1 VNDPFTANSPLNA
14 PAGTPRDGGHASL
27 FATALSQF
35 ERGADLIDLPDDL
48 RSILSQPKNEI
59 IVNFPVK
66 MNDGHYRVFRGY
78 RIQHS
83 NLLGPYKGGVR
94 FHPMVDLD
102 EVKALASWMTWKS
115 ALCEIPFG
123 GAKGG
128 ISFDPKALAS
138 DELERVVRRFTHALG
153 SNIGPDHD
161 IPAPDLG
168 SNAQSMVWMM
178 DTYANSTGAAER
190 QNVKSIVTGKT
201 LETGGSPGREKATG
215 QGVVFCLQ
223 HWADEVG
230 FDLTGATVSIQGFG
244 NVGSATGR
252 ILQVHG
258 AKVVAVADH
267 AAAIADEDGIDAFE
281 LTDWVRDHGS
291 VAGFPRAM
299 WIDPDDYWAV
309 PADVL
314 VPAALENQVTMD
326 NVAQIQAKVIVEAA
340 NGPTTPDAER
350 ALVQRGI
357 EVLPDILVN
366 AGGVVVSYF
375 EWLQN
380 RSAQRWNLDDVDHK
394 LRDTLWRAC
403 DAVGY
408 LREELEV
415 ASRRDAAYAVALRRL
430 WVVYEQRGIF
440 P

>member
-1 VNDPFTANSPLNA
+1 MSDT
-14 PAGTPRDGGHASL
+14 GTSL
-27 FATALSQF
+27 FATALDQF
-35 ERGADLIDLPDDL
+35 NRGADAIGLSDDL

-59 IVNFPVK
+59 IVNFPVR
-66 MNDGHYRVFRGY
+66 MNNGSYRVFRGY

-115 ALCEIPFG
+115 ALCDIPFG

-128 ISFDPKALAS
+128 ISFDPTALAT

-178 DTYANSTGAAER
+178 DTYANSTGATER
-190 QNVKSIVTGKT
+190 QNVKRIVTGKT

-230 FDLTGATVSIQGFG
+230 FDLSGATVSIQGFG

-258 AKVVAVADH
+258 ARLVAVADH
-267 AAAIADEDGIDAFE
+267 AGAITDEDGIDAFE
-281 LTDWVRDHGS
+281 LADWVRENGS
-291 VAGFPRAM
+291 VAGFPNAM
-299 WIDPDDYWAV
+299 WIDDEDFWSV
-309 PADVL
+309 PADIL
-314 VPAALENQVTMD
+314 VPAALENQITD
-326 NVAQIQAKVIVEAA
+326 ANAGRIQARVVVEAA
-340 NGPTTPDAER
+340 NGPTTLGAEKI
-350 ALVQRGI
+350 LEQRGI

-380 RSAQRWNLDDVDHK
+380 RSAQRWVLEDVDFKLREILWKACDDVVHIRSELK
-394 LRDTLWRAC
+394 L
-403 DAVGY
+403 
-408 LREELEV
+408 

-430 WVVYEQRGIF
+430 QIVYQQRGIF

>member
-1 VNDPFTANSPLNA
+1 MTDT
-14 PAGTPRDGGHASL
+14 GTSL
-27 FATALSQF
+27 FATALDQF
-35 ERGADLIDLPDDL
+35 NRGADLIDLPDDL

-59 IVNFPVK
+59 IVNFPVR
-66 MNDGHYRVFRGY
+66 MNDGTYRVFRGY

-94 FHPMVDLD
+94 FHNMVDLD

-115 ALCEIPFG
+115 ALCDIPFG

-128 ISFDPKALAS
+128 ISSDPTALET

-178 DTYANSTGAAER
+178 DTYANSTGATER
-190 QNVKSIVTGKT
+190 QNVKRIVTGKT

-223 HWADEVG
+223 HWADEVD
-230 FDLTGATVSIQGFG
+230 FDLVGATVSIQGFG

-258 AKVVAVADH
+258 ARLVAVADH
-267 AAAIADEDGIDAFE
+267 GGSITDEDGIDAFE
-281 LTDWVRDHGS
+281 LADWVREHGS
-291 VAGFPRAM
+291 VAGFPSAM
-299 WIDPDDYWAV
+299 WIDGEDFWSV
-309 PADVL
+309 PADLL
-314 VPAALENQVTMD
+314 VPAALENQVT
-326 NVAQIQAKVIVEAA
+326 AEHAGRIQARVVVEAA
-340 NGPTTPDAER
+340 NGPTTLEAEKIL
-350 ALVQRGI
+350 AQRGI
-357 EVLPDILVN
+357 DVLPDILVN
-366 AGGVVVSYF
+366 AGGVIVSYF

-380 RSAQRWNLDDVDHK
+380 RSAHRWDLEDVDFK
-394 LRDTLWRAC
+394 LRETLWKAC
-403 DAVGY
+403 DAVVDI
-408 LREELEV
+408 RKELEIQ
-415 ASRRDAAYAVALRRL
+415 SRRDAAYAVALRRL
-430 WVVYEQRGIF
+430 QVVYKQRGIF

>member
-1 VNDPFTANSPLNA
+1 MSDSQT
-14 PAGTPRDGGHASL
+14 SL
-27 FATALSQF
+27 FATALDQF
-35 ERGADLIDLPDDL
+35 NRGADLVDLSDDL

-59 IVNFPVK
+59 IVNFPVRL
-66 MNDGHYRVFRGY
+66 NDGTYRVFRGY

-115 ALCEIPFG
+115 ALCDIPFG

-128 ISFDPKALAS
+128 ISFDPDGLEP

-153 SNIGPDHD
+153 GNIGPDHD

-178 DTYANSTGAAER
+178 DTYANSTGVTER
-190 QNVKSIVTGKT
+190 QNVKRSVTGKT

-230 FDLTGATVSIQGFG
+230 FDLAGATVSIQGFG
-244 NVGSATGR
+244 NVGSATAR

-258 AKVVAVADH
+258 ARVVAVSDH
-267 AAAIADEDGIDAFE
+267 AGTVADEDGIDAFE
-281 LTDWVRDHGS
+281 LTDWVSERGS
-291 VAGFPRAM
+291 VAGFPGGM
-299 WIDPDDYWAV
+299 WIDTDDFWTV
-309 PADVL
+309 PADIV
-314 VPAALENQVTMD
+314 VPAALENQITAD
-326 NVAQIQAKVIVEAA
+326 NAGRIQAKVIVEAA
-340 NGPTTPDAER
+340 NGPTTLDAEKIL
-350 ALVQRGI
+350 AQRDI
-357 EVLPDILVN
+357 DVLPDILVN

-380 RSAQRWNLDDVDHK
+380 RSAERWDLDDVDFK
-394 LRDTLWRAC
+394 LRETLWKAC
-403 DAVGY
+403 DAVVD
-408 LREELEV
+408 LRAELEV
-415 ASRRDAAYAVALRRL
+415 SSRRDAAYAVALRRL
-430 WVVYEQRGIF
+430 QVVYGQRGIF

>member
-1 VNDPFTANSPLNA
+1 MTNT
-14 PAGTPRDGGHASL
+14 SL
-27 FATALSQF
+27 FATALAQF
-35 ERGADLIDLPDDL
+35 NRGADIIDLSDDL

-59 IVNFPVK
+59 IVNFPVR
-66 MNDGHYRVFRGY
+66 MNNGTYRVFRGY

-115 ALCEIPFG
+115 ALCDIPFG

-128 ISFDPKALAS
+128 ISFDPTALET
-138 DELERVVRRFTHALG
+138 DELERVIRRFTHALG
-153 SNIGPDHD
+153 TNIGPDHD

-178 DTYANSTGAAER
+178 DTYANSTGATES
-190 QNVKSIVTGKT
+190 QNVKRIVTGKT

-230 FDLTGATVSIQGFG
+230 FDLSGATVSIQGFG

-258 AKVVAVADH
+258 AKLVAVADH
-267 AAAIADEDGIDAFE
+267 AGAITDEDGIDAFE
-281 LTDWVRDHGS
+281 LADWVREHGS
-291 VAGFPRAM
+291 VSGFPNAM
-299 WIDPDDYWAV
+299 WIDDEDFWSV
-309 PADVL
+309 PVDLL
-314 VPAALENQVTMD
+314 VPAALENQITAE
-326 NVAQIQAKVIVEAA
+326 NVGRIQARVIVEAA
-340 NGPTTPDAER
+340 NGPTTLEAEKI
-350 ALVQRGI
+350 LKQRGI
-357 EVLPDILVN
+357 DVLPDILVN

-380 RSAQRWNLDDVDHK
+380 RSAQRWVLEDVDFK
-394 LRDTLWRAC
+394 LREILWKAC
-403 DAVGY
+403 DEVVNI
-408 LREELEV
+408 RSELGIE
-415 ASRRDAAYAVALRRL
+415 SRRDAAYAVALRRL
-430 WVVYEQRGIF
+430 QVVYQQRGIF

>member
-1 VNDPFTANSPLNA
+1 MTDTGN
-14 PAGTPRDGGHASL
+14 SL
-27 FATALSQF
+27 FATALDQF
-35 ERGADLIDLPDDL
+35 NRGAEIIDLPNDL

-59 IVNFPVK
+59 IVNFPVL
-66 MNDGHYRVFRGY
+66 MNDGSYRVFRGY

-115 ALCEIPFG
+115 ALCDIPFG

-128 ISFDPKALAS
+128 ISFDPTALEA

-153 SNIGPDHD
+153 TNIGPDHD

-178 DTYANSTGAAER
+178 DTYANSTGATER
-190 QNVKSIVTGKT
+190 QNVKRIVTGKT

-230 FDLTGATVSIQGFG
+230 FDLVGATVSIQGFG

-258 AKVVAVADH
+258 ARLVAVADH
-267 AAAIADEDGIDAFE
+267 AGAITDEDGIDAFE
-281 LTDWVRDHGS
+281 LADWVREHGS
-291 VAGFPRAM
+291 VAGFPKAM
-299 WIDPDDYWAV
+299 WIDDEDFWSV
-309 PADVL
+309 PADIL
-314 VPAALENQVTMD
+314 VPAALENQVTAA
-326 NVAQIQAKVIVEAA
+326 NVGRIQARVVVEAA
-340 NGPTTPDAER
+340 NGPTTLEAEKI
-350 ALVQRGI
+350 LDQRGI
-357 EVLPDILVN
+357 DVLPDILVN

-380 RSAQRWNLDDVDHK
+380 RSAQRWDLEDVDFK
-394 LRDTLWRAC
+394 LREILWKAC
-403 DAVGY
+403 DEVVDI
-408 LREELEV
+408 RSELEI

-430 WVVYEQRGIF
+430 QVVYEQRGIF

>member
-1 VNDPFTANSPLNA
+1 MTDST
-14 PAGTPRDGGHASL
+14 SL
-27 FATALSQF
+27 FATALAQF

-48 RSILSQPKNEI
+48 RSILSQPKNEV
-59 IVNFPVK
+59 IVNFPVR
-66 MNDGHYRVFRGY
+66 MNDGSYRVFRGY

-94 FHPMVDLD
+94 FHPLVDLD

-128 ISFDPKALAS
+128 ISFDPNTLEA

-153 SNIGPDHD
+153 GNIGPDHD

-178 DTYANSTGAAER
+178 DTYANSTGTTER
-190 QNVKSIVTGKT
+190 QNVKRIVTGKT

-230 FDLTGATVSIQGFG
+230 FDLVGATASLQGFG
-244 NVGSATGR
+244 NVGSAAGR

-258 AKVVAVADH
+258 ARVVAVADH
-267 AAAIADEDGIDAFE
+267 GGAIADEDGIDAFE
-281 LTDWVRDHGS
+281 LTDWVREHGS

-309 PADVL
+309 PADL
-314 VPAALENQVTMD
+314 LLPAALENQITVE
-326 NVAQIQAKVIVEAA
+326 NVHQIQARVVVEAA
-340 NGPTTPDAER
+340 NGPTSLEAEQIL
-350 ALVQRGI
+350 ADRGI
-357 EVLPDILVN
+357 DVLPDILVN
-366 AGGVVVSYF
+366 AGGVIVSYF

-380 RSAQRWNLDDVDHK
+380 RSAQRWSLEDVDFK
-394 LRDTLWRAC
+394 LRDTLWQAC
-403 DAVGY
+403 DSVAD
-408 LREELEV
+408 LRAELEV
-415 ASRRDAAYAVALRRL
+415 PSRRDAAYAVALRRL
-430 WVVYEQRGIF
+430 QVVYKQRGIF

>member
-1 VNDPFTANSPLNA
+1 MTDTGN
-14 PAGTPRDGGHASL
+14 SL
-27 FATALSQF
+27 FATALDQF
-35 ERGADLIDLPDDL
+35 NRGAEIIDLPGDL

-59 IVNFPVK
+59 IVNFPVL
-66 MNDGHYRVFRGY
+66 MNDGSYRVFRGY

-102 EVKALASWMTWKS
+102 EVKALATWMTWKS
-115 ALCEIPFG
+115 ALCDIPFG

-128 ISFDPKALAS
+128 ISFDPTALEV

-153 SNIGPDHD
+153 TNIGPDHD

-178 DTYANSTGAAER
+178 DTYANSTGATER
-190 QNVKSIVTGKT
+190 QNVKRIVTGKT

-230 FDLTGATVSIQGFG
+230 FDLVGATVSIQGFG

-258 AKVVAVADH
+258 ARLVAVADH
-267 AAAIADEDGIDAFE
+267 AGAITDEDGIDAFE
-281 LTDWVRDHGS
+281 LADWVREHGS
-291 VAGFPRAM
+291 VAGFPKAM
-299 WIDPDDYWAV
+299 WIDDEDFWSV
-309 PADVL
+309 PADIL
-314 VPAALENQVTMD
+314 VPAALENQLTAA
-326 NVAQIQAKVIVEAA
+326 NVGRIQARVVVEAA
-340 NGPTTPDAER
+340 NGPTTLEAEKI
-350 ALVQRGI
+350 LEQRGI
-357 EVLPDILVN
+357 DVLPDILVN

-380 RSAQRWNLDDVDHK
+380 RSAQRWDLEDVDFK
-394 LRDTLWRAC
+394 LREILWKAC
-403 DAVGY
+403 DEVVDI
-408 LREELEV
+408 RSELEI

-430 WVVYEQRGIF
+430 QVVYEQRGIF

>member
-1 VNDPFTANSPLNA
+1 MTDST
-14 PAGTPRDGGHASL
+14 SL
-27 FATALSQF
+27 FATALAQF
-35 ERGADLIDLPDDL
+35 KRGADLIDLPDDL
-48 RSILSQPKNEI
+48 RSILSQPKNEV
-59 IVNFPVK
+59 IVNFPVR
-66 MNDGHYRVFRGY
+66 MNDGSYRVFRGY

-94 FHPMVDLD
+94 FHSLVDLD

-128 ISFDPKALAS
+128 ISFDPNTLEA

-153 SNIGPDHD
+153 GNIGPDHD

-178 DTYANSTGAAER
+178 DTYANSTGTTER
-190 QNVKSIVTGKT
+190 QNVKRIVTGKT

-230 FDLTGATVSIQGFG
+230 FDLAGATASLQGFG
-244 NVGSATGR
+244 NVGSAAGR

-258 AKVVAVADH
+258 ARVVAVADH
-267 AAAIADEDGIDAFE
+267 GGAIADEDGIDAFE
-281 LTDWVRDHGS
+281 LTDWVREHGS

-309 PADVL
+309 PADL
-314 VPAALENQVTMD
+314 LLPAALENQITVE
-326 NVAQIQAKVIVEAA
+326 NVHQIQARVVVEAA
-340 NGPTTPDAER
+340 NGPTSLEAEQVL
-350 ALVQRGI
+350 ADRGI
-357 EVLPDILVN
+357 DVLPDILVN
-366 AGGVVVSYF
+366 AGGVIVSYF

-380 RSAQRWNLDDVDHK
+380 RSAQRWSLEDVDFK
-394 LRDTLWRAC
+394 LRDTLWQAC
-403 DAVGY
+403 DSVAD
-408 LREELEV
+408 LRAELEV
-415 ASRRDAAYAVALRRL
+415 PSRRDAAYAVALRRL
-430 WVVYEQRGIF
+430 QVVYKQRGLF

>member
-1 VNDPFTANSPLNA
+1 MSDSGN
-14 PAGTPRDGGHASL
+14 SL
-27 FATALSQF
+27 FATALDQF
-35 ERGADLIDLPDDL
+35 NRGADLIDLSDDL

-59 IVNFPVK
+59 IVNFPVRL
-66 MNDGHYRVFRGY
+66 NDDSYRVFRGY

-115 ALCEIPFG
+115 ALCDIPFG

-128 ISFDPKALAS
+128 ISFDPNGLEP

-178 DTYANSTGAAER
+178 DTYSNSMGATER
-190 QNVKSIVTGKT
+190 QNVKRIVTGKT

-230 FDLTGATVSIQGFG
+230 FDLVGATASIQGFG
-244 NVGSATGR
+244 NVGSATAR
-252 ILQVHG
+252 IMQVHG
-258 AKVVAVADH
+258 ARVVAVSDH
-267 AAAIADEDGIDAFE
+267 AGAVADEDGLDAFE
-281 LTDWVRDHGS
+281 LTDWVRERGT
-291 VAGFPRAM
+291 VAGFPGGM
-299 WIDPDDYWAV
+299 WIEPDDFWSV
-309 PADVL
+309 PSDIMI
-314 VPAALENQVTMD
+314 PAALENQITTE
-326 NVAQIQAKVIVEAA
+326 NVGQIQAKVVVEAA
-340 NGPTTPDAER
+340 NGPTTLEAEKIL
-350 ALVQRGI
+350 AQREI
-357 EVLPDILVN
+357 DVLPDILVN
-366 AGGVVVSYF
+366 AGGVIVSYF

-380 RSAQRWNLDDVDHK
+380 RSAQRWDLDDVDFK
-394 LRDTLWRAC
+394 LRETLWKAC
-403 DAVGY
+403 DAVVD
-408 LREELEV
+408 LRAELDV
-415 ASRRDAAYAVALRRL
+415 TSRRDAAYAVALRRL
-430 WVVYEQRGIF
+430 QVVYGQRGIF

>member
-1 VNDPFTANSPLNA
+1 MTDT
-14 PAGTPRDGGHASL
+14 GTSL
-27 FATALSQF
+27 FATALDQF
-35 ERGADLIDLPDDL
+35 NRGADLIDLPDDL

-59 IVNFPVK
+59 IVNFPVR
-66 MNDGHYRVFRGY
+66 MNDGTYRVFRGY

-94 FHPMVDLD
+94 FHNMVDLD

-115 ALCEIPFG
+115 ALCDIPFG

-128 ISFDPKALAS
+128 ISFDPTVLET

-178 DTYANSTGAAER
+178 DTYANSTGATER
-190 QNVKSIVTGKT
+190 QNVKRIVTGKT

-230 FDLTGATVSIQGFG
+230 FDLVGATVSIQGFG

-258 AKVVAVADH
+258 ARLVAVADH
-267 AAAIADEDGIDAFE
+267 GGSITDEDGIDAFE
-281 LTDWVRDHGS
+281 LADWVREHSS
-291 VAGFPRAM
+291 VAGFPSAM
-299 WIDPDDYWAV
+299 WIDDEDFWSV
-309 PADVL
+309 PADLL
-314 VPAALENQVTMD
+314 VPAALENQVT
-326 NVAQIQAKVIVEAA
+326 AEHAGRIQARVVVEAA
-340 NGPTTPDAER
+340 NGPTTLEAEKIL
-350 ALVQRGI
+350 AQRGI
-357 EVLPDILVN
+357 DVLPDILVN

-380 RSAQRWNLDDVDHK
+380 RSALRWDLEDVDFK
-394 LRDTLWRAC
+394 LRETLWKAC
-403 DAVGY
+403 DAVVDI
-408 LREELEV
+408 RKELEIQ
-415 ASRRDAAYAVALRRL
+415 SRRDAAYAVALRRL
-430 WVVYEQRGIF
+430 QVVYKQRGIF

>member
-1 VNDPFTANSPLNA
+1 MTDT
-14 PAGTPRDGGHASL
+14 GTSL
-27 FATALSQF
+27 FATALDQF
-35 ERGADLIDLPDDL
+35 NRGADLIDLPDDL
-48 RSILSQPKNEI
+48 KSILAQPKNEI
-59 IVNFPVK
+59 IVNFPVL
-66 MNDGHYRVFRGY
+66 MNNGTYRVFRGY

-83 NLLGPYKGGVR
+83 HLLGPYKGGVR
-94 FHPMVDLD
+94 FHNMVDLD

-115 ALCEIPFG
+115 ALCDIPFG

-128 ISFDPKALAS
+128 ISFDPTVLET

-178 DTYANSTGAAER
+178 DTYANSTGATER
-190 QNVKSIVTGKT
+190 QNVKRIVTGKT

-230 FDLTGATVSIQGFG
+230 FDLVGATVSIQGFG

-258 AKVVAVADH
+258 ARLVAVADH
-267 AAAIADEDGIDAFE
+267 GGSITDEDGIDAFE
-281 LTDWVRDHGS
+281 LADWVREHSS
-291 VAGFPRAM
+291 VAGFPSAM
-299 WIDPDDYWAV
+299 WIDDEDFWSV
-309 PADVL
+309 PADLL
-314 VPAALENQVTMD
+314 VPAALENQVT
-326 NVAQIQAKVIVEAA
+326 AEHAGRIQARVVVEAA
-340 NGPTTPDAER
+340 NGPTTLEAEKIL
-350 ALVQRGI
+350 AQRGI
-357 EVLPDILVN
+357 DVLPDILVN
-366 AGGVVVSYF
+366 AGGVIVSYF

-380 RSAQRWNLDDVDHK
+380 RSAQRWDLEDVDFK
-394 LRDTLWRAC
+394 LRETLWKAC
-403 DAVGY
+403 DAVVDI
-408 LREELEV
+408 RKELEV
-415 ASRRDAAYAVALRRL
+415 QSRRDAAYAVALRRL
-430 WVVYEQRGIF
+430 QVVYKQRGIF

>member
-1 VNDPFTANSPLNA
+1 MTDST
-14 PAGTPRDGGHASL
+14 SL
-27 FATALSQF
+27 FATALAQF
-35 ERGADLIDLPDDL
+35 KRGADLIDLPDDL
-48 RSILSQPKNEI
+48 RSILSQPKNEV
-59 IVNFPVK
+59 IVNFPVR
-66 MNDGHYRVFRGY
+66 MNDGSYRVFRGY

-94 FHPMVDLD
+94 FHSLVDLD

-128 ISFDPKALAS
+128 ISFDPNTLEA

-153 SNIGPDHD
+153 GNIGPDHD

-178 DTYANSTGAAER
+178 DTYANSTGTTER
-190 QNVKSIVTGKT
+190 QNVKRIVTGKT

-230 FDLTGATVSIQGFG
+230 FDLAGATASLQGFG
-244 NVGSATGR
+244 NVGSAAGR

-258 AKVVAVADH
+258 ARVVAVADH
-267 AAAIADEDGIDAFE
+267 GGAIADEDGIDAFE
-281 LTDWVRDHGS
+281 LTDWVREHGS

-309 PADVL
+309 PADL
-314 VPAALENQVTMD
+314 LLPAALENQITVE
-326 NVAQIQAKVIVEAA
+326 NVHQIQARVVVEAA
-340 NGPTTPDAER
+340 NGPTSLEAEQVL
-350 ALVQRGI
+350 ADRGI
-357 EVLPDILVN
+357 DVLHDILVN
-366 AGGVVVSYF
+366 AGGVIVSYF

-380 RSAQRWNLDDVDHK
+380 RSAQRWSLEDVDFK
-394 LRDTLWRAC
+394 LRDTLWQAC
-403 DAVGY
+403 DSVAD
-408 LREELEV
+408 LRAELEV
-415 ASRRDAAYAVALRRL
+415 PSRRDAAYAVALRRL
-430 WVVYEQRGIF
+430 QVVYKQRGIF

>member
-1 VNDPFTANSPLNA
+1 MTDT
-14 PAGTPRDGGHASL
+14 GTSL
-27 FATALSQF
+27 FATALDQF
-35 ERGADLIDLPDDL
+35 NRGADLIDLPDDL

-59 IVNFPVK
+59 IVNFPVR
-66 MNDGHYRVFRGY
+66 MNDGTYRVFRGY

-94 FHPMVDLD
+94 FHNMVDLD

-115 ALCEIPFG
+115 ALCDIPFG

-128 ISFDPKALAS
+128 ISFDPTVLET

-178 DTYANSTGAAER
+178 DTYANSTGATER
-190 QNVKSIVTGKT
+190 QNVKRIVTGKT

-230 FDLTGATVSIQGFG
+230 FDLVGATVSIQGFG

-258 AKVVAVADH
+258 ARLVAVADH
-267 AAAIADEDGIDAFE
+267 GGSITDEDGIDAFE
-281 LTDWVRDHGS
+281 LADWVREHGS
-291 VAGFPRAM
+291 VAGFPSAM
-299 WIDPDDYWAV
+299 WIDDEDFWSV
-309 PADVL
+309 PADLL
-314 VPAALENQVTMD
+314 VPAALENQVT
-326 NVAQIQAKVIVEAA
+326 AEHAGRIQARVVVEAA
-340 NGPTTPDAER
+340 NGPTTLEAEKIL
-350 ALVQRGI
+350 AQRGI
-357 EVLPDILVN
+357 DVLPDILVN
-366 AGGVVVSYF
+366 AGGVIVSYF

-380 RSAQRWNLDDVDHK
+380 RSAQRWDLEDVDFK
-394 LRDTLWRAC
+394 LRETLWKAC
-403 DAVGY
+403 DAVVDI
-408 LREELEV
+408 RKELEIQ
-415 ASRRDAAYAVALRRL
+415 SRRDAAYAVALRRL
-430 WVVYEQRGIF
+430 QVVYKQRGIF

>member
-1 VNDPFTANSPLNA
+1 MTDT
-14 PAGTPRDGGHASL
+14 GTSL
-27 FATALSQF
+27 FATALDQF
-35 ERGADLIDLPDDL
+35 NRGADLIDLPDDL

-59 IVNFPVK
+59 IVNFPVR
-66 MNDGHYRVFRGY
+66 MNDGTYRVFRGY

-83 NLLGPYKGGVR
+83 NLLGPYKGGIR
-94 FHPMVDLD
+94 FHNMVDLD

-115 ALCEIPFG
+115 ALCDIPFG

-128 ISFDPKALAS
+128 ISFDPTVLET

-178 DTYANSTGAAER
+178 DTYANSTGATER
-190 QNVKSIVTGKT
+190 QNVKRIVTGKT

-230 FDLTGATVSIQGFG
+230 FDLVGATVSIQGFG

-258 AKVVAVADH
+258 ARLVAVADH
-267 AAAIADEDGIDAFE
+267 GGSITDEDGIDAFE
-281 LTDWVRDHGS
+281 LADWVREHGS
-291 VAGFPRAM
+291 VAGFPSAM
-299 WIDPDDYWAV
+299 WIDDEDFWSV
-309 PADVL
+309 PADLL
-314 VPAALENQVTMD
+314 VPAALENQVT
-326 NVAQIQAKVIVEAA
+326 AEHAGRIQARVVVEAA
-340 NGPTTPDAER
+340 NGPTTLEAEKV
-350 ALVQRGI
+350 LEQRGI
-357 EVLPDILVN
+357 DVLPDILVN

-380 RSAQRWNLDDVDHK
+380 RSAQRWDLEDVDFK
-394 LRDTLWRAC
+394 LRETLWKAC
-403 DAVGY
+403 DAVVDI
-408 LREELEV
+408 RKELEIQ
-415 ASRRDAAYAVALRRL
+415 SRRDAAYAVALRRL
-430 WVVYEQRGIF
+430 QVVYKQRGIF

>member
-1 VNDPFTANSPLNA
+1 MTD
-14 PAGTPRDGGHASL
+14 AGTSL
-27 FATALSQF
+27 FATALDQF
-35 ERGADLIDLPDDL
+35 NRGADLIDLPDDL

-59 IVNFPVK
+59 IVNFPVL
-66 MNDGHYRVFRGY
+66 MNDGSYRVFRGY

-102 EVKALASWMTWKS
+102 EVKALATWMTWKS
-115 ALCEIPFG
+115 ALCDIPFG

-128 ISFDPKALAS
+128 ISFDPTALEA

-153 SNIGPDHD
+153 TNIGPDHD

-178 DTYANSTGAAER
+178 DTYANSTGATER
-190 QNVKSIVTGKT
+190 QNVKRIVTGKT

-230 FDLTGATVSIQGFG
+230 FDLVGATVSIQGFG

-258 AKVVAVADH
+258 ARLVAVADH
-267 AAAIADEDGIDAFE
+267 GGSITDEDGIDAFE
-281 LTDWVRDHGS
+281 LADWVQEHGS
-291 VAGFPRAM
+291 VAGFPSAM
-299 WIDPDDYWAV
+299 WIDDEDFWSV
-309 PADVL
+309 PTDLL
-314 VPAALENQVTMD
+314 VPAALENQVT
-326 NVAQIQAKVIVEAA
+326 AEHAGRIQARVVVEAA
-340 NGPTTPDAER
+340 NGPTTLEAEKIL
-350 ALVQRGI
+350 AQRNI
-357 EVLPDILVN
+357 DVLPDILVN

-380 RSAQRWNLDDVDHK
+380 RSAQRWDLEDVDFK
-394 LRDTLWRAC
+394 LREILWKAC
-403 DAVGY
+403 DAVVDI
-408 LREELEV
+408 RKELEIQ
-415 ASRRDAAYAVALRRL
+415 SRRDAAYAVALRRL
-430 WVVYEQRGIF
+430 QVVYKQRGIF

>member
-1 VNDPFTANSPLNA
+1 MTDT
-14 PAGTPRDGGHASL
+14 GTSL
-27 FATALSQF
+27 FATALDQF
-35 ERGADLIDLPDDL
+35 NRGADLIDLPDDL

-59 IVNFPVK
+59 IVNFPVR
-66 MNDGHYRVFRGY
+66 MNDGTYRVFRGY

-94 FHPMVDLD
+94 FHNMVDLD

-115 ALCEIPFG
+115 ALCDIPFG

-128 ISFDPKALAS
+128 ISFDPTVLET

-178 DTYANSTGAAER
+178 DTYANSTGATER
-190 QNVKSIVTGKT
+190 QNVKRIVTGKT

-230 FDLTGATVSIQGFG
+230 FDLVGATVSIQGFG

-258 AKVVAVADH
+258 ARLVAVQDH
-267 AAAIADEDGIDAFE
+267 GGSITDEDGIDAFE
-281 LTDWVRDHGS
+281 LADWVREHGS
-291 VAGFPRAM
+291 VAGFPSAM
-299 WIDPDDYWAV
+299 WIDDEDFWSV
-309 PADVL
+309 PTDLL
-314 VPAALENQVTMD
+314 VPAALENQVT
-326 NVAQIQAKVIVEAA
+326 AEHAGRIQARVVVEAA
-340 NGPTTPDAER
+340 NGPTTLEAEKIL
-350 ALVQRGI
+350 AQRGI
-357 EVLPDILVN
+357 DVLPDILVN
-366 AGGVVVSYF
+366 AGGVIVSYF

-380 RSAQRWNLDDVDHK
+380 RSAQRWDLEDVDFK
-394 LRDTLWRAC
+394 LRETLWKAC
-403 DAVGY
+403 DAVVDI
-408 LREELEV
+408 RKELEIQ
-415 ASRRDAAYAVALRRL
+415 SRRDAAYAVALRRL
-430 WVVYEQRGIF
+430 QVVYKQRGIF

>member
-1 VNDPFTANSPLNA
+1 MTDST
-14 PAGTPRDGGHASL
+14 SL
-27 FATALSQF
+27 FATALAQF
-35 ERGADLIDLPDDL
+35 KRGADLIDLPDDL
-48 RSILSQPKNEI
+48 RSILSQPKNEV
-59 IVNFPVK
+59 IVNFPVR
-66 MNDGHYRVFRGY
+66 MNDGSYRVFRGY

-94 FHPMVDLD
+94 FHSLVDLD

-128 ISFDPKALAS
+128 ISFDPNTLEA

-153 SNIGPDHD
+153 GNIGPAHD

-178 DTYANSTGAAER
+178 DTYANSTGTTER
-190 QNVKSIVTGKT
+190 QNVKRIVTGKT

-230 FDLTGATVSIQGFG
+230 FDLAGATASLQGFG
-244 NVGSATGR
+244 NVGSAAGR

-258 AKVVAVADH
+258 ARVVAVADH
-267 AAAIADEDGIDAFE
+267 GGAIADEDGIDAFE
-281 LTDWVRDHGS
+281 LTDWVREHGS

-309 PADVL
+309 PADL
-314 VPAALENQVTMD
+314 LLPAALENQITVE
-326 NVAQIQAKVIVEAA
+326 NVHQIQARVVVEAA
-340 NGPTTPDAER
+340 NGPTSLEAEQVL
-350 ALVQRGI
+350 ADRGI
-357 EVLPDILVN
+357 DVLPDILVN
-366 AGGVVVSYF
+366 AGGVIVSYF

-380 RSAQRWNLDDVDHK
+380 RSAQRWSLEDVDFK
-394 LRDTLWRAC
+394 LRDTLWQAC
-403 DAVGY
+403 DSVAD
-408 LREELEV
+408 LRAELEV
-415 ASRRDAAYAVALRRL
+415 PSRRDAAYAVALRRL
-430 WVVYEQRGIF
+430 QVVYKQRGIF

>member
-1 VNDPFTANSPLNA
+1 MPDSP
-14 PAGTPRDGGHASL
+14 TSL
-27 FATALSQF
+27 FATALDQF
-35 ERGADLIDLPDDL
+35 NRGADLIDLSDDL

-59 IVNFPVK
+59 IVNFPVRL
-66 MNDGHYRVFRGY
+66 NNGSYRVFRGY

-115 ALCEIPFG
+115 ALCDIPFG

-128 ISFDPKALAS
+128 ISFDPSGLET

-153 SNIGPDHD
+153 GNIGPDHD

-178 DTYANSTGAAER
+178 DTYANSTGVTER
-190 QNVKSIVTGKT
+190 QNVKRIVTGKT

-230 FDLTGATVSIQGFG
+230 FNLSGATVSIQGFG
-244 NVGSATGR
+244 NVGSATAR

-258 AKVVAVADH
+258 ARVVAVSDH
-267 AAAIADEDGIDAFE
+267 AGTVADEDGIDAFE
-281 LTDWVRDHGS
+281 LTDWVRERGS
-291 VAGFPRAM
+291 VAGFPGGM
-299 WIDPDDYWAV
+299 WIDTDDFWAV
-309 PADVL
+309 PADIVI
-314 VPAALENQVTMD
+314 PAALENQITAD
-326 NVAQIQAKVIVEAA
+326 NVGRIQAKVIVEAA
-340 NGPTTPDAER
+340 NGPTTLDAEKIL
-350 ALVQRGI
+350 AQRGI

-380 RSAQRWNLDDVDHK
+380 RSAQRWNLDDVDFK
-394 LRDTLWRAC
+394 LRETLWKAC
-403 DAVGY
+403 DAVVD
-408 LREELEV
+408 LRAELEV
-415 ASRRDAAYAVALRRL
+415 TSRRDAAYAVALRRL
-430 WVVYEQRGIF
+430 QVVYGQRGIF

>member
-1 VNDPFTANSPLNA
+1 MTDT
-14 PAGTPRDGGHASL
+14 GTSL
-27 FATALSQF
+27 FATALDQF
-35 ERGADLIDLPDDL
+35 NRGADLIDLPDDL

-59 IVNFPVK
+59 IVNFPVR
-66 MNDGHYRVFRGY
+66 MNDGTYRVFRGY

-94 FHPMVDLD
+94 FHNMVDLD

-115 ALCEIPFG
+115 ALCDIPFG

-128 ISFDPKALAS
+128 ISFDPTVLET

-178 DTYANSTGAAER
+178 DTYANSTGATER
-190 QNVKSIVTGKT
+190 QNVKRIVTGKT

-230 FDLTGATVSIQGFG
+230 FDLVGATVSIQGFG

-258 AKVVAVADH
+258 ARLVAVADH
-267 AAAIADEDGIDAFE
+267 GGSITDEDGIDAFE
-281 LTDWVRDHGS
+281 LADWVREHGS
-291 VAGFPRAM
+291 VAGFPSAM
-299 WIDPDDYWAV
+299 WIDDEDFWSV
-309 PADVL
+309 PADLL
-314 VPAALENQVTMD
+314 VPAALENQVT
-326 NVAQIQAKVIVEAA
+326 AEHAGRIQARVVVEAA
-340 NGPTTPDAER
+340 NGPTTLEAEKIL
-350 ALVQRGI
+350 AQRGI
-357 EVLPDILVN
+357 DVLPDILVN
-366 AGGVVVSYF
+366 AGGVIVSYF

-380 RSAQRWNLDDVDHK
+380 RSAHRWDLEDVDFK
-394 LRDTLWRAC
+394 LRETLWKAC
-403 DAVGY
+403 DAVVDI
-408 LREELEV
+408 RKELEIQ
-415 ASRRDAAYAVALRRL
+415 SRRDAAYAVALRRL
-430 WVVYEQRGIF
+430 QVVYKQRGIF

>member
-1 VNDPFTANSPLNA
+1 MTDT
-14 PAGTPRDGGHASL
+14 GTSL
-27 FATALSQF
+27 FATALDQF
-35 ERGADLIDLPDDL
+35 NRGAEIIGLPDDL

-59 IVNFPVK
+59 IVNFPVL
-66 MNDGHYRVFRGY
+66 MNNGTYRVFRGY

-94 FHPMVDLD
+94 FHPMVNLD

-115 ALCEIPFG
+115 ALCDIPFG

-128 ISFDPKALAS
+128 ISFDPTALET

-153 SNIGPDHD
+153 TNIGPDHD

-178 DTYANSTGAAER
+178 DTYANSTGATES
-190 QNVKSIVTGKT
+190 QNVKRIVTGKT

-230 FDLTGATVSIQGFG
+230 FDLSGATVSIQGFG

-258 AKVVAVADH
+258 AKLVAVADH
-267 AAAIADEDGIDAFE
+267 AGAITDEDGIDAFE
-281 LTDWVRDHGS
+281 LADWVREHGS
-291 VAGFPRAM
+291 VSGFPNAM
-299 WIDPDDYWAV
+299 WIDDEDFWSV
-309 PADVL
+309 PADLL
-314 VPAALENQVTMD
+314 VPAALENQITAE
-326 NVAQIQAKVIVEAA
+326 NVGRIQARVIVEAA
-340 NGPTTPDAER
+340 NGPTTLEAEKI
-350 ALVQRGI
+350 LKQRGI
-357 EVLPDILVN
+357 DVLPDILVN

-380 RSAQRWNLDDVDHK
+380 RSAQRWVLEDVDFK
-394 LRDTLWRAC
+394 LREILWKAC
-403 DAVGY
+403 DEVVDI
-408 LREELEV
+408 RSELGIE
-415 ASRRDAAYAVALRRL
+415 SRRDAAYAVALRRL
-430 WVVYEQRGIF
+430 QVVYQQRGIF

>member
-1 VNDPFTANSPLNA
+1 MSDSQT
-14 PAGTPRDGGHASL
+14 SL
-27 FATALSQF
+27 FATALDQF
-35 ERGADLIDLPDDL
+35 NRGADLIDLSDDL

-59 IVNFPVK
+59 IVNFPVRL
-66 MNDGHYRVFRGY
+66 NDGTYRVFRGY

-115 ALCEIPFG
+115 ALCDIPFG

-128 ISFDPKALAS
+128 ISFDPGGLEP

-153 SNIGPDHD
+153 GNIGPDHD

-178 DTYANSTGAAER
+178 DTYANSTGVTER
-190 QNVKSIVTGKT
+190 QNVKRIVTGKT

-230 FDLTGATVSIQGFG
+230 FDLAGATVSIQGFG
-244 NVGSATGR
+244 NVGSATAR

-258 AKVVAVADH
+258 ARVVAVSDH
-267 AAAIADEDGIDAFE
+267 AGTVADEDGIDAFE
-281 LTDWVRDHGS
+281 LTDWVSERGS
-291 VAGFPRAM
+291 VAGFPGGM
-299 WIDPDDYWAV
+299 WIDTDDFWAV
-309 PADVL
+309 PADIV
-314 VPAALENQVTMD
+314 VPAALENQITAD
-326 NVAQIQAKVIVEAA
+326 NVGRIQAKVIVEAA
-340 NGPTTPDAER
+340 NGPTTLDAEKIL
-350 ALVQRGI
+350 AQRGI
-357 EVLPDILVN
+357 DVLPDILVN

-380 RSAQRWNLDDVDHK
+380 RSAERWDLDDVDFK
-394 LRDTLWRAC
+394 LRETLWKAC
-403 DAVGY
+403 DAVVD
-408 LREELEV
+408 LRAELEV
-415 ASRRDAAYAVALRRL
+415 SSRRDAAYAVALRRL
-430 WVVYEQRGIF
+430 QVVYGQRGIF

>member
-1 VNDPFTANSPLNA
+1 MTDT
-14 PAGTPRDGGHASL
+14 GTSL
-27 FATALSQF
+27 FATALDQF
-35 ERGADLIDLPDDL
+35 NRGADLIDLPDDL

-59 IVNFPVK
+59 IVNFPVR
-66 MNDGHYRVFRGY
+66 MNDGTYRVFRGY

-94 FHPMVDLD
+94 FHNMVDLD

-115 ALCEIPFG
+115 ALCDIPFG

-128 ISFDPKALAS
+128 ISFDPPVLET

-178 DTYANSTGAAER
+178 DTYANSTGATER
-190 QNVKSIVTGKT
+190 QNVKRIVTGKT

-230 FDLTGATVSIQGFG
+230 FDLVGATVSIQGFG

-258 AKVVAVADH
+258 ARLVAVADH
-267 AAAIADEDGIDAFE
+267 GGSITDEDGIDAFE
-281 LTDWVRDHGS
+281 LADWVREHGS
-291 VAGFPRAM
+291 VAGFPSAM
-299 WIDPDDYWAV
+299 WIDDEDFWSV
-309 PADVL
+309 PADLL
-314 VPAALENQVTMD
+314 VPAALENQVT
-326 NVAQIQAKVIVEAA
+326 AEHAGRIQARVVVEAA
-340 NGPTTPDAER
+340 NGPTTLEAEKIL
-350 ALVQRGI
+350 AQRGI
-357 EVLPDILVN
+357 DVLPDILVN

-380 RSAQRWNLDDVDHK
+380 RSAERWDLEDVDFK
-394 LRDTLWRAC
+394 LRETLWKAC
-403 DAVGY
+403 DAVVDI
-408 LREELEV
+408 RKELEIQ
-415 ASRRDAAYAVALRRL
+415 SRRDAAYAVALRRL
-430 WVVYEQRGIF
+430 QVVYKQRGIF

>member
-1 VNDPFTANSPLNA
+1 MTDT
-14 PAGTPRDGGHASL
+14 GTSL
-27 FATALSQF
+27 FATALDQF
-35 ERGADLIDLPDDL
+35 NRGADLIDLPDDL

-59 IVNFPVK
+59 IVNFPVR
-66 MNDGHYRVFRGY
+66 MNDGTYRVFRGY

-94 FHPMVDLD
+94 FHNMVDLD

-115 ALCEIPFG
+115 ALCDIPFG

-128 ISFDPKALAS
+128 ISFDPTVLET

-178 DTYANSTGAAER
+178 DTYANSTGATER
-190 QNVKSIVTGKT
+190 QNVKRIVTGKT

-230 FDLTGATVSIQGFG
+230 FDLVGATVSIQGFG

-258 AKVVAVADH
+258 ARLVAVADH
-267 AAAIADEDGIDAFE
+267 GGSITDEDGIDAFE
-281 LTDWVRDHGS
+281 LADWVREHGS
-291 VAGFPRAM
+291 VAGFPNAM
-299 WIDPDDYWAV
+299 WIDDEDFWSV
-309 PADVL
+309 PADLL
-314 VPAALENQVTMD
+314 VPAALENQVT
-326 NVAQIQAKVIVEAA
+326 AEHAGRIQARVVVEAA
-340 NGPTTPDAER
+340 NGPTTLEAEKIL
-350 ALVQRGI
+350 AQRGI
-357 EVLPDILVN
+357 DVLPDILVN
-366 AGGVVVSYF
+366 AGGVIVSYF

-380 RSAQRWNLDDVDHK
+380 RSAQRWDLEDVDFK
-394 LRDTLWRAC
+394 LRETLWKAC
-403 DAVGY
+403 DAVVDI
-408 LREELEV
+408 RKELEIQ
-415 ASRRDAAYAVALRRL
+415 SRRDAAYAVALRRL
-430 WVVYEQRGIF
+430 QVVYKQRGIF

>member
-1 VNDPFTANSPLNA
+1 MAI
-14 PAGTPRDGGHASL
+14 PARPEGYTMTNTSL
-27 FATALSQF
+27 FATALDQF
-35 ERGADLIDLPDDL
+35 NRGADIIDLSDDL

-59 IVNFPVK
+59 IVNFPVR
-66 MNDGHYRVFRGY
+66 MNNGNYRVFRGY

-115 ALCEIPFG
+115 ALCDIPFG

-128 ISFDPKALAS
+128 ISFDPTALET

-153 SNIGPDHD
+153 TNIGPDHD

-178 DTYANSTGAAER
+178 DTYANSTGATES
-190 QNVKSIVTGKT
+190 QNVKRIVTGKT

-230 FDLTGATVSIQGFG
+230 FDLSGATVSIQGFG

-258 AKVVAVADH
+258 AKLVAVADH
-267 AAAIADEDGIDAFE
+267 AGAITDEDGIDAFE
-281 LTDWVRDHGS
+281 LADWVREHGS
-291 VAGFPRAM
+291 VSGFPNAM
-299 WIDPDDYWAV
+299 WIDDEDFWSV
-309 PADVL
+309 PADLL
-314 VPAALENQVTMD
+314 VPAALENQITAE
-326 NVAQIQAKVIVEAA
+326 NVGRIQARVIVEAA
-340 NGPTTPDAER
+340 NGPTTLEAEKI
-350 ALVQRGI
+350 LKQRGI
-357 EVLPDILVN
+357 DVLPDILVN

-380 RSAQRWNLDDVDHK
+380 RSAQRWVLEDVDFK
-394 LRDTLWRAC
+394 LREILWKAC
-403 DAVGY
+403 DEVVDI
-408 LREELEV
+408 RSELGIE
-415 ASRRDAAYAVALRRL
+415 SRRDAAYAVALRRL
-430 WVVYEQRGIF
+430 QVVYQQRGIF

>member
-1 VNDPFTANSPLNA
+1 MTDT
-14 PAGTPRDGGHASL
+14 GTSL
-27 FATALSQF
+27 FATALDQF
-35 ERGADLIDLPDDL
+35 NRGADLIDLPDDL

-59 IVNFPVK
+59 IVNFPVR
-66 MNDGHYRVFRGY
+66 MNDGTYRVFRGY

-94 FHPMVDLD
+94 FHNMVDLD

-115 ALCEIPFG
+115 ALCDIPFG

-128 ISFDPKALAS
+128 ISFDPTVLET

-178 DTYANSTGAAER
+178 DTYANSTGATER
-190 QNVKSIVTGKT
+190 QNVKRIVTGKT

-230 FDLTGATVSIQGFG
+230 FDLVGATVSIQGFG

-258 AKVVAVADH
+258 ARLVAVADH
-267 AAAIADEDGIDAFE
+267 GGSITDEDGIDAFE
-281 LTDWVRDHGS
+281 LADWVREHGS
-291 VAGFPRAM
+291 VAGFPSAM
-299 WIDPDDYWAV
+299 WIDDEDFWSV
-309 PADVL
+309 PADLL
-314 VPAALENQVTMD
+314 VPAALENQVT
-326 NVAQIQAKVIVEAA
+326 AEHAGRIQARVVVEAA
-340 NGPTTPDAER
+340 NGPTTLEAEKIL
-350 ALVQRGI
+350 AQRNI
-357 EVLPDILVN
+357 DVLPDILVN

-375 EWLQN
+375 EWIQN
-380 RSAQRWNLDDVDHK
+380 RSAQRWDLEDVDFK
-394 LRDTLWRAC
+394 LRETLWKAC
-403 DAVGY
+403 DAVVDI
-408 LREELEV
+408 RKELEIQ
-415 ASRRDAAYAVALRRL
+415 SRRDAAYAVALRRL
-430 WVVYEQRGIF
+430 QVVYKQRGIF

>member
-1 VNDPFTANSPLNA
+1 MTDT
-14 PAGTPRDGGHASL
+14 GTSL
-27 FATALSQF
+27 FATALDQF
-35 ERGADLIDLPDDL
+35 NRGADLIDLPDDL

-59 IVNFPVK
+59 IVNFPVR
-66 MNDGHYRVFRGY
+66 MNDGTYRVFRGY

-94 FHPMVDLD
+94 FHNMVDLD

-115 ALCEIPFG
+115 ALCDIPFG

-128 ISFDPKALAS
+128 ISFDPTVLET

-178 DTYANSTGAAER
+178 DTYANSTGATER
-190 QNVKSIVTGKT
+190 QNVKRIVTGKT

-230 FDLTGATVSIQGFG
+230 FDLVGATVSIQGFG

-258 AKVVAVADH
+258 ARLVAVADH
-267 AAAIADEDGIDAFE
+267 GGSITDEDGIDAFE
-281 LTDWVRDHGS
+281 LADWVREHGS
-291 VAGFPRAM
+291 VAGFPSAM
-299 WIDPDDYWAV
+299 WIDDEDFWSV
-309 PADVL
+309 PADLL
-314 VPAALENQVTMD
+314 VPAALENQVT
-326 NVAQIQAKVIVEAA
+326 AEHAGRIQARVVVEAA
-340 NGPTTPDAER
+340 NGPTTLEAEKIL
-350 ALVQRGI
+350 AQRNI
-357 EVLPDILVN
+357 DVLPDILVN

-380 RSAQRWNLDDVDHK
+380 RSAQRWDLEDVDFK
-394 LRDTLWRAC
+394 LRETLWKAC
-403 DAVGY
+403 DAVVDI
-408 LREELEV
+408 RKELEIQ
-415 ASRRDAAYAVALRRL
+415 SRRDAAYAVALRRL
-430 WVVYEQRGIF
+430 QVVYKQRGIF

>member
-1 VNDPFTANSPLNA
+1 MTDT
-14 PAGTPRDGGHASL
+14 GTSL
-27 FATALSQF
+27 FATALDQF
-35 ERGADLIDLPDDL
+35 NRGAEIIGLPDDL

-59 IVNFPVK
+59 IVNFPVL
-66 MNDGHYRVFRGY
+66 MNNGTYRVFRGY

-115 ALCEIPFG
+115 ALCDIPFG

-128 ISFDPKALAS
+128 ISFDPTALET

-153 SNIGPDHD
+153 TNIGPDHD

-178 DTYANSTGAAER
+178 DTYANSTGATER
-190 QNVKSIVTGKT
+190 QNVKRIVTGKT

-230 FDLTGATVSIQGFG
+230 FDLVGATVSIQGFG

-258 AKVVAVADH
+258 ARLVAVADH
-267 AAAIADEDGIDAFE
+267 AGAITDEDGIDAFE
-281 LTDWVRDHGS
+281 LADWVREHGS
-291 VAGFPRAM
+291 VAGFPGAM
-299 WIDPDDYWAV
+299 WIEDEDFWSV
-309 PADVL
+309 PADL
-314 VPAALENQVTMD
+314 LIPAALENQITAA
-326 NVAQIQAKVIVEAA
+326 NAGRIQARAIVEAA
-340 NGPTTPDAER
+340 NGPTTLEAEKI
-350 ALVQRGI
+350 LEQRGI
-357 EVLPDILVN
+357 DVLPDILVN

-380 RSAQRWNLDDVDHK
+380 RSAQRWELEDVDFK
-394 LRDTLWRAC
+394 LREILWKAC
-403 DAVGY
+403 DEVADI
-408 LREELEV
+408 RSELDI

-430 WVVYEQRGIF
+430 QVVYRQRGIF

>member
-1 VNDPFTANSPLNA
+1 MTDT
-14 PAGTPRDGGHASL
+14 GTSL
-27 FATALSQF
+27 FATALDQF
-35 ERGADLIDLPDDL
+35 NRGADLIDLPDDL

-59 IVNFPVK
+59 IVNFPVR
-66 MNDGHYRVFRGY
+66 MNDGTYRVFRGY

-94 FHPMVDLD
+94 FHNMVDLD

-115 ALCEIPFG
+115 ALCDIPFG

-128 ISFDPKALAS
+128 ISFDPTVLET

-178 DTYANSTGAAER
+178 DTYANSTGATER
-190 QNVKSIVTGKT
+190 QNVKRIVTGKT

-230 FDLTGATVSIQGFG
+230 FDLVGATVSIQGFG

-258 AKVVAVADH
+258 ARLVAVADH
-267 AAAIADEDGIDAFE
+267 GGSITDEDGIDAFE
-281 LTDWVRDHGS
+281 LADWVQEHGS
-291 VAGFPRAM
+291 VAGFPSAM
-299 WIDPDDYWAV
+299 WIDDEDFWSV
-309 PADVL
+309 PTDLL
-314 VPAALENQVTMD
+314 VPAALENQVT
-326 NVAQIQAKVIVEAA
+326 AEHAGRIQARVVVEAA
-340 NGPTTPDAER
+340 NGPTTLEAEKIL
-350 ALVQRGI
+350 AQRNI
-357 EVLPDILVN
+357 DVLPDILVN

-380 RSAQRWNLDDVDHK
+380 RSAQRWDLEDVDFK
-394 LRDTLWRAC
+394 LREILWKAC
-403 DAVGY
+403 DAVVDI
-408 LREELEV
+408 RKELEIQ
-415 ASRRDAAYAVALRRL
+415 SRRDAAYAVALRRL
-430 WVVYEQRGIF
+430 QVVYKQRGIF

>member
-1 VNDPFTANSPLNA
+1 MTNT
-14 PAGTPRDGGHASL
+14 SL
-27 FATALSQF
+27 FATALDQF
-35 ERGADLIDLPDDL
+35 NRGADIIDLSDDL

-59 IVNFPVK
+59 IVNFPVR
-66 MNDGHYRVFRGY
+66 MNNGTYRVFRGY

-115 ALCEIPFG
+115 ALCDIPFG

-128 ISFDPKALAS
+128 ISFDPTALET

-153 SNIGPDHD
+153 TNIGPDHD

-178 DTYANSTGAAER
+178 DTYANSTGATES
-190 QNVKSIVTGKT
+190 QNVKRIVTGKT

-230 FDLTGATVSIQGFG
+230 FDLSGATVSIQGFG

-258 AKVVAVADH
+258 AKLVAVADH
-267 AAAIADEDGIDAFE
+267 AGAITDEDGIDAFE
-281 LTDWVRDHGS
+281 LADWVREHGS
-291 VAGFPRAM
+291 VSGFPNAM
-299 WIDPDDYWAV
+299 WIDDEDFWSV
-309 PADVL
+309 QADLL
-314 VPAALENQVTMD
+314 VPAALENQITAE
-326 NVAQIQAKVIVEAA
+326 NVGRIQARVIVEAA
-340 NGPTTPDAER
+340 NGPTTLEAEKI
-350 ALVQRGI
+350 LKQRGI
-357 EVLPDILVN
+357 DVLPDILVN

-380 RSAQRWNLDDVDHK
+380 RSAQRWVLEDVDFK
-394 LRDTLWRAC
+394 LREILWKAC
-403 DAVGY
+403 DEVVDI
-408 LREELEV
+408 RSELGIE
-415 ASRRDAAYAVALRRL
+415 SRRDAAYAVALRRL
-430 WVVYEQRGIF
+430 QVVYQQRGIF

>member
-1 VNDPFTANSPLNA
+1 MTDT
-14 PAGTPRDGGHASL
+14 GTSL
-27 FATALSQF
+27 FATALDQF
-35 ERGADLIDLPDDL
+35 NRGADLIDLPDDL

-59 IVNFPVK
+59 IVNFPVR
-66 MNDGHYRVFRGY
+66 MNDGTYRVFRGY

-94 FHPMVDLD
+94 FHNMVDLD

-115 ALCEIPFG
+115 ALCDIPFG

-128 ISFDPKALAS
+128 ISFDPTVLET

-178 DTYANSTGAAER
+178 DTYANSTGATER
-190 QNVKSIVTGKT
+190 QNVKRIVTGKT

-230 FDLTGATVSIQGFG
+230 FDLVGATVSIQGFG

-258 AKVVAVADH
+258 ARLVAVADH
-267 AAAIADEDGIDAFE
+267 GGSITDEDGIDAFE
-281 LTDWVRDHGS
+281 LADWVREHGS
-291 VAGFPRAM
+291 VAGFPSAM
-299 WIDPDDYWAV
+299 WIDDEDFWSV
-309 PADVL
+309 PADLL
-314 VPAALENQVTMD
+314 VPAALENQVT
-326 NVAQIQAKVIVEAA
+326 AEHAGRIQARVVVEAA
-340 NGPTTPDAER
+340 NGPTTLEAEKIL
-350 ALVQRGI
+350 ALRDI
-357 EVLPDILVN
+357 DVLPDILVN

-380 RSAQRWNLDDVDHK
+380 RSAHRWDLEDVDFK
-394 LRDTLWRAC
+394 LRETLWKAC
-403 DAVGY
+403 DAVVDI
-408 LREELEV
+408 RKELEIQ
-415 ASRRDAAYAVALRRL
+415 SRRDAAYAVALRRL
-430 WVVYEQRGIF
+430 QVVYKQRGIF

>member
-1 VNDPFTANSPLNA
+1 MTD
-14 PAGTPRDGGHASL
+14 AGTSL
-27 FATALSQF
+27 FATALDQF
-35 ERGADLIDLPDDL
+35 NRGADLIDLPDDL

-59 IVNFPVK
+59 IVNFPVR
-66 MNDGHYRVFRGY
+66 MNDGTYRVFRGY

-83 NLLGPYKGGVR
+83 NLLGPYKGGIR
-94 FHPMVDLD
+94 FHNMVDLD

-115 ALCEIPFG
+115 ALCDIPFG

-128 ISFDPKALAS
+128 ISFDPTVLET

-178 DTYANSTGAAER
+178 DTYANSTGATER
-190 QNVKSIVTGKT
+190 QNVKRIVTGKT

-230 FDLTGATVSIQGFG
+230 FDLVGATVSIQGFG

-258 AKVVAVADH
+258 ARLVAVADH
-267 AAAIADEDGIDAFE
+267 GGSITDEDGIDAFE
-281 LTDWVRDHGS
+281 LADWVREHGS
-291 VAGFPRAM
+291 VAGFPSAM
-299 WIDPDDYWAV
+299 WIDDEDFWSV
-309 PADVL
+309 PTDLL
-314 VPAALENQVTMD
+314 VPAALENQVT
-326 NVAQIQAKVIVEAA
+326 AEHAGRIQARVVVEAA
-340 NGPTTPDAER
+340 NGPTTLEAEKIL
-350 ALVQRGI
+350 AQRNI
-357 EVLPDILVN
+357 DVLPDILVN

-380 RSAQRWNLDDVDHK
+380 RSAQRWDLEDVDFK
-394 LRDTLWRAC
+394 LREILWKAC
-403 DAVGY
+403 DAVVDI
-408 LREELEV
+408 RKELEIQ
-415 ASRRDAAYAVALRRL
+415 SRRDAAYAVALRRL
-430 WVVYEQRGIF
+430 QVVYKQRGIF

>member
-1 VNDPFTANSPLNA
+1 MTD
-14 PAGTPRDGGHASL
+14 AGTSL
-27 FATALSQF
+27 FATALDQF
-35 ERGADLIDLPDDL
+35 NRGADLIDLPDDL

-59 IVNFPVK
+59 IVNFPVR
-66 MNDGHYRVFRGY
+66 MNDGTYRVFRGY

-94 FHPMVDLD
+94 FHNMVDLD

-115 ALCEIPFG
+115 ALCDIPFG

-128 ISFDPKALAS
+128 ISFDPTVLET

-178 DTYANSTGAAER
+178 DTYANSTGATER
-190 QNVKSIVTGKT
+190 QNVKRIVTGKT

-230 FDLTGATVSIQGFG
+230 FDLVGATVSIQGFG

-258 AKVVAVADH
+258 ARLVAVADH
-267 AAAIADEDGIDAFE
+267 GGSITDEDGIDAFE
-281 LTDWVRDHGS
+281 LADWVRKHGS
-291 VAGFPRAM
+291 VAGFPSAM
-299 WIDPDDYWAV
+299 WIDDEDFWSV
-309 PADVL
+309 PTDLL
-314 VPAALENQVTMD
+314 VPAALENQVT
-326 NVAQIQAKVIVEAA
+326 AEHAGRIQARVVVEAA
-340 NGPTTPDAER
+340 NGPTTLEAEKIL
-350 ALVQRGI
+350 AQRNI
-357 EVLPDILVN
+357 DVLPDILVN

-380 RSAQRWNLDDVDHK
+380 RSAQRWDLEDVDFK
-394 LRDTLWRAC
+394 LREILWKAC
-403 DAVGY
+403 DAVVDI
-408 LREELEV
+408 RKELEIQ
-415 ASRRDAAYAVALRRL
+415 SRRDAAYAVALRRL
-430 WVVYEQRGIF
+430 QVVYKQRGIF

>member
-1 VNDPFTANSPLNA
+1 MTDT
-14 PAGTPRDGGHASL
+14 GTSL
-27 FATALSQF
+27 FATALDQF
-35 ERGADLIDLPDDL
+35 NRGADLIDLPDDL

-59 IVNFPVK
+59 IVNFPVR
-66 MNDGHYRVFRGY
+66 MNDGTYRVFRGY

-94 FHPMVDLD
+94 FHNMVDLD

-115 ALCEIPFG
+115 ALCDIPFG

-128 ISFDPKALAS
+128 ISFDPTVLET

-178 DTYANSTGAAER
+178 DTYANSTGATER
-190 QNVKSIVTGKT
+190 QNVKRIVTGKT

-230 FDLTGATVSIQGFG
+230 FDLVGATVSIQGFG

-258 AKVVAVADH
+258 ARLVAVADH
-267 AAAIADEDGIDAFE
+267 GGSITDEDGIDAFE
-281 LTDWVRDHGS
+281 LADWVREHGS
-291 VAGFPRAM
+291 VAGFPSAM
-299 WIDPDDYWAV
+299 WIDDEDFWSV
-309 PADVL
+309 PTALL
-314 VPAALENQVTMD
+314 VPAALENQVT
-326 NVAQIQAKVIVEAA
+326 AEHAGRIQARVVVEAA
-340 NGPTTPDAER
+340 NGPTTLEAEKIL
-350 ALVQRGI
+350 AQRNI
-357 EVLPDILVN
+357 DVLPDILVN

-380 RSAQRWNLDDVDHK
+380 RSALRWDLEDVDFK
-394 LRDTLWRAC
+394 LRETLWKAC
-403 DAVGY
+403 DAVVDI
-408 LREELEV
+408 RKELEIQ
-415 ASRRDAAYAVALRRL
+415 SRRDAAYAVALRRL
-430 WVVYEQRGIF
+430 QVVYKQRGIF

>member
-1 VNDPFTANSPLNA
+1 MTD
-14 PAGTPRDGGHASL
+14 AGTSL
-27 FATALSQF
+27 FATALDQF
-35 ERGADLIDLPDDL
+35 NRGADLIDLPDDL

-59 IVNFPVK
+59 IVNFPVR
-66 MNDGHYRVFRGY
+66 MNDGTYRVFRGY

-94 FHPMVDLD
+94 FHNMVDLD

-115 ALCEIPFG
+115 ALCDIPFG

-128 ISFDPKALAS
+128 ISFDPTVLET

-178 DTYANSTGAAER
+178 DTYANSTGATER
-190 QNVKSIVTGKT
+190 QNVKRIVTGKT

-230 FDLTGATVSIQGFG
+230 FDLVGATVSIQGFG

-258 AKVVAVADH
+258 ARLVAVADH
-267 AAAIADEDGIDAFE
+267 GGSITDEDGIDAFE
-281 LTDWVRDHGS
+281 LADWVQEHGS
-291 VAGFPRAM
+291 VAGFPSAM
-299 WIDPDDYWAV
+299 WIDDEDFWSV
-309 PADVL
+309 PTDLL
-314 VPAALENQVTMD
+314 VPAALENQVT
-326 NVAQIQAKVIVEAA
+326 AEHAGRIQARVVVEAA
-340 NGPTTPDAER
+340 NGPTTLEAEKIL
-350 ALVQRGI
+350 AQRNI
-357 EVLPDILVN
+357 DVLPDILVN

-380 RSAQRWNLDDVDHK
+380 RSALRWDLEDVDFK
-394 LRDTLWRAC
+394 LRETLWKAC
-403 DAVGY
+403 DAVVDI
-408 LREELEV
+408 RKELEIQ
-415 ASRRDAAYAVALRRL
+415 SRRDAAYAVALRRL
-430 WVVYEQRGIF
+430 QVVYKQRGIF